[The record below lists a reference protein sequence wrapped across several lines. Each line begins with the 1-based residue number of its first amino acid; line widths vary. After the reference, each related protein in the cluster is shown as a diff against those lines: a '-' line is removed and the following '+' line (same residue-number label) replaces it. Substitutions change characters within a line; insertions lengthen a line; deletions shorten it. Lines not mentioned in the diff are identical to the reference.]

1 MIFMSG
7 GNIAL
12 AKCNGKRIVIIV
24 SLLFFYM
31 PDFAQ
36 QSKMKEKID
45 PVFISLINQQNVK
58 DSITAKKSYTRTA
71 RKAIEV
77 ETPKKVPV
85 EKTYEC
91 IVYTKYATALREKGI
106 VINSEL
112 PAFVTAVATLK
123 QIEQMS
129 GMSEV
134 TYIKAPSINILH

>member
-1 MIFMSG
+1 MLG

-12 AKCNGKRIVIIV
+12 AKCNGKRIVIIAFF
-24 SLLFFYM
+24 LFFYM

-36 QSKMKEKID
+36 HSNMKEKID
-45 PVFISLINQQNVK
+45 PVFISLINQQKVK
-58 DSITAKKSYTRTA
+58 DSITAKKSYARTST
-71 RKAIEV
+71 KDIEV
-77 ETPKKVPV
+77 ETPKKAPI

-106 VINSEL
+106 VVNSEL
-112 PAFVTAVATLK
+112 PAFVTTIATLK

-134 TYIKAPSINILH
+134 TYIKAPSVNILH